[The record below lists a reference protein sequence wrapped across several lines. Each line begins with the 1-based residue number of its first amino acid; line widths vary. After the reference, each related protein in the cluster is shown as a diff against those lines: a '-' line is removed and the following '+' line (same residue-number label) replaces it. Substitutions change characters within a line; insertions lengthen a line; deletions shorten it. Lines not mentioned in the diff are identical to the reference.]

1 MSEQD
6 GAASLVRSDALLAEL
21 QFYRFEAEM
30 RAKCD
35 DCETKRVMVAL
46 GNDGVWRCFECTHKA
61 NAAGEVRRNA
71 VTSTG
76 LLAVSESGDK

>member
-1 MSEQD
+1 MNKND

-35 DCETKRVMVAL
+35 DCETGHVLVAL
-46 GNDGVWRCFECTHKA
+46 GNDGFWRCYECRCKA
-61 NAAGEVRRNA
+61 NSAICVK
-71 VTSTG
+71 T
-76 LLAVSESGDK
+76 DK

>member
-1 MSEQD
+1 MYDDLKAEANPKCHKCGGKGRYADYSED
-6 GAASLVRSDALLAEL
+6 EWGMVMWIR
-21 QFYRFEAEM
+21 
-30 RAKCD
+30 CP
-35 DCETKRVMVAL
+35 CTKKR
-46 GNDGVWRCFECTHKA
+46 RKSSRA